1 MGGHRQ
7 VAMEARWNGELIAS
21 SDDIVKLEGNAYF
34 PADSLVTAH
43 LRPSSHTSVCSWKG
57 TARYYDLVVGEAINA
72 NAAWYYPEPKAEAA
86 SIKGRVAFWKG
97 VQVS

>member
-1 MGGHRQ
+1 MGGRRQ
-7 VAMEARWNGELIAS
+7 VAMQARWNGELIAS

-34 PADSLVTAH
+34 PADSLVTAN

-57 TARYYDLVVGEAINA
+57 TAQYYDLVVGEAINA
-72 NAAWYYPEPKAEAA
+72 NAAWFYPEPKAEAA

>member
-1 MGGHRQ
+1 MGGRRQ

-34 PADSLVTAH
+34 PADSLVTAN
-43 LRPSSHTSVCSWKG
+43 LRPSSHPSVCSWKG
-57 TARYYDLVVGEAINA
+57 TALYYDLVVGEAINA
-72 NAAWYYPEPKAEAA
+72 NAAWFYPEPKAEAA

>member
-34 PADSLVTAH
+34 PVDALVAAH
-43 LRPSSHTSVCSWKG
+43 VRPSSHTSVCSWKG
-57 TARYYDLVVGEAINA
+57 TAQYYDLVVGAAVNA

-86 SIKGRVAFWKG
+86 AIKGRVAFWKG

>member
-1 MGGHRQ
+1 MGDPRQ

-21 SDDIVKLEGNAYF
+21 SEDIVKLEGNAYF
-34 PADSLVTAH
+34 PVDSLVKAH
-43 LRPSSHTSVCSWKG
+43 LKPSNHTSVCSWKG
-57 TARYYDLVVGEAINA
+57 TAQYYDLVVGDPINA
-72 NAAWYYPEPKAEAA
+72 NAAWYYAEPKAEAA